1 MNIDGYLVSLEAK
14 HTSLE
19 QAISDEIQ
27 RPNPDNLRITQL
39 KREKLKLKER
49 IERFLH
55 N

>member
-1 MNIDGYLVSLEAK
+1 MNTDGYLVSLEAK

-19 QAISDEIQ
+19 KAILDESQ
-27 RPNPDNLRITQL
+27 RPNPDTIRITQL

-49 IERFLH
+49 MERLLQ